1 MAAQLRFFLGLAL
14 LGCVGYVQAQ
24 DDAKGD
30 KKPTKIAEIRLTGD
44 LSEAPVNAEPLFAS
58 SSENLKA
65 KIERIAKASK
75 DPEVA
80 GILIKLDG
88 VTGGWAKIEEL
99 RRAIA
104 AAKKAGKKVYAYMDD
119 GSSRDFVI
127 ATEADLIALPPGA
140 ELMIVGMR
148 AEITFFKELFDR
160 LGIRADFLTMGLF
173 KSAAE
178 PYTRSN
184 MSDAAKAQYKLVV
197 DDFFDNIYVGSVI
210 RSRGKKANL
219 DAAKYMKIID
229 TAPHGAKKAQGFGLI
244 DHVAYYDEY
253 QKIIE
258 KDLGLTGL
266 KLAKNYG
273 GKSDDD
279 IDFSNPFAIFKLL
292 APPKTTTGTGKG
304 DRIAIIY
311 AIGAISTGKS
321 SSGFLSGNGMGS
333 TTIIEAI
340 KTADADPK
348 VKAIVLRVDS
358 PGGSAL
364 ASDLMWH
371 EIKNCK
377 KPVIASMSDTAA
389 SGGYYISMGCKKIY
403 AEEGTLTGSIGVLGG
418 KLALRGLMDKIGVN
432 TDGVARGANSG
443 LLSPYDGF
451 NASERKAMQT
461 MMEEIYDQFLTKA
474 LEGRKAAG
482 KPMTYEKL
490 KTLAEGR
497 IWTGRQA
504 LENGLIDALGGLDDA
519 IGEAKVQG
527 GLARDAGV
535 DYLILPK
542 APGLFDSLL
551 DRGASTELRALLASH
566 PDLVNQYRSVVPL
579 LSSREHVWLMAPG
592 VTQIR

>member
-1 MAAQLRFFLGLAL
+1 MAALRYRILIALAL
-14 LGCVGYVQAQ
+14 LGCIGYAEAQ
-24 DDAKGD
+24 DDAKGA
-30 KKPTKIAEIRLTGD
+30 KKPTKIAEIRLSGE
-44 LSEAPVNAEPLFAS
+44 LSESPINSEPIFAS
-58 SSENLKA
+58 ASENLRMKL
-65 KIERIAKASK
+65 ERIAKASK

-88 VTGGWAKIEEL
+88 ITGGWAKIAEL

-104 AAKKAGKKVYAYMDD
+104 AARKAGKKVYAYMED
-119 GSSRDFVI
+119 GSSRDFVV
-127 ATEADLIALPPGA
+127 ATEADLIALPPGG

-148 AEITFFKELFDR
+148 AEITFFKDLLER

-178 PYTRSN
+178 PYTRSS

-197 DDFFDNIYVGSVI
+197 DDFFDNIYVGSVL
-210 RSRGKKANL
+210 RSRGKKADL

-229 TAPHGAKKAQGFGLI
+229 TAPHGAKKAKAFGLI
-244 DHVAYYDEY
+244 DHVAYYDEF

-273 GKSDDD
+273 KPDDELD
-279 IDFSNPFAIFKLL
+279 LSNPFAIFKLL
-292 APPKTTTGTGKG
+292 APPKTTSSGSKG
-304 DRIAIIY
+304 NKIAIIY

-321 SSGFLSGNGMGS
+321 SNGFLSGGGMGS
-333 TTIIEAI
+333 ATIIEAI
-340 KTADADPK
+340 KTAEADPK
-348 VKAIVLRVDS
+348 VKAIVLRIDS

-364 ASDLMWH
+364 ASDLIWH
-371 EIKNCK
+371 ELKQCK

-389 SGGYYISMGCKKIY
+389 SGGYYIAMAAKKIY
-403 AEEGTLTGSIGVLGG
+403 AEPGTLTGSIGVLGG

-451 NASERKAMQT
+451 NPSERKAMKT
-461 MMEEIYDQFLTKA
+461 MMEEIYDQFLNKA

-504 LENGLIDALGGLDDA
+504 LDNGLIDALGGLDDA

-542 APGLFDSLL
+542 PQSVLDSLL
-551 DRGASTELRALLASH
+551 DRGLGVEMRTLLASH
-566 PDLVNQYRSVVPL
+566 PELLNQLRAIEPL
-579 LSSREHVWLMAPG
+579 MSSREHVWLMAPG